1 MGNPNWP
8 GVLGLFRKP
17 KISWSNFLADLKTQ
31 SKHYDKTPGSFSY
44 KNLSVII
51 VEYELQNG

>member
-17 KISWSNFLADLKTQ
+17 KISWSNFLVNLKEQSTQ
-31 SKHYDKTPGSFSY
+31 CDEQRTVQMFKPSVEL
-44 KNLSVII
+44 KND
-51 VEYELQNG
+51 